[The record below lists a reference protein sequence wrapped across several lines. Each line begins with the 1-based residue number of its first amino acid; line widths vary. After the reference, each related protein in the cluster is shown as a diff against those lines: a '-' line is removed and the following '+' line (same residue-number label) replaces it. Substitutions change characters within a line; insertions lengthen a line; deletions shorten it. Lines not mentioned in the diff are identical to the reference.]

1 MPTFLNANNILGL
14 SKKTIFSWPIN
25 SSSCR
30 KKNFYNIVLKN
41 YIAILIIA
49 ITIDIF
55 FAVAAVLLLVVVL

>member
-14 SKKTIFSWPIN
+14 SKKTLIFSWPIN

-55 FAVAAVLLLVVVL
+55 FAVAAIVL